1 MEPDKVRRDFQDGQ
15 VMTHLAAGNQVF
27 HNGVPVQLLYRV
39 ALSSSGETWRVRP
52 LFVEESDREGQFTC
66 SDAIPF
72 LHTMRAH
79 HCGAA

>member
-39 ALSSSGETWRVRP
+39 ALALREAIQPGAKVARV
-52 LFVEESDREGQFTC
+52 
-66 SDAIPF
+66 DAQP
-72 LHTMRAH
+72 
-79 HCGAA
+79 G